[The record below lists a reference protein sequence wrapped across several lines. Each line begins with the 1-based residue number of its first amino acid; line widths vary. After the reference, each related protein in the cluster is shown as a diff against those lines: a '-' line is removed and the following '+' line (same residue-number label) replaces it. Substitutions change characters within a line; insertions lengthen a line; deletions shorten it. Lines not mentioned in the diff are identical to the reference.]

1 MPGKQQSATWN
12 SIVVSKR
19 ASHRAR
25 LGFVAA
31 LAVLMTNAN
40 VVFAQQPTPAP
51 AAPPVAVAD
60 QIDVKAI
67 DALTSMASR

>member
-25 LGFVAA
+25 FGFDAA
-31 LAVLMTNAN
+31 LAVLMTSVN
-40 VVFAQQPTPAP
+40 VVFAQQPASAP
-51 AAPPVAVAD
+51 AAARFAVAD
-60 QIDVKAI
+60 QIDAKAI
-67 DALTSMASR
+67 DALPSKASR